1 MQVEHVAWGGL
12 KTLIVHDLPAGTR
25 PDLAVVLCHGFGAPG
40 TDLAGLVQP
49 LVGVEPTLAERV
61 AFLFPA
67 APLDLSSRGIPGG
80 RAWWM
85 IDLNRLI
92 YGPPP
97 DLLERFRRECPVG
110 LPEASGALRKLI
122 DEAGQ
127 HFGLTADR
135 FVLGGFSQG
144 SMLATDVALRL
155 PSGPAG
161 LAILSGALINEAE
174 WRPLLDQAKRGP
186 LRVVQ
191 SHGRHDSILP
201 FPMGVALHELLVES
215 GAEVD
220 FVPFAGDHE
229 IPPHVV
235 QRLATLLKRALAP
248 SP

>member
-1 MQVEHVAWGGL
+1 MQVERVTWGGL
-12 KTLIVHDLPAGTR
+12 STVVVHHLPAGT
-25 PDLAVVLCHGFGAPG
+25 PPQLAVILCHGFGAPG
-40 TDLAGLVQP
+40 ADLVGLVQP
-49 LVGVEPTLAERV
+49 LLEAEPELAEQA
-61 AFLFPA
+61 AFIFPA

-110 LPEASGALRKLI
+110 LPEARGALLKVI
-122 DEAGQ
+122 DQAGQ

-144 SMLATDVALRL
+144 AMLATDVALRL
-155 PSGPAG
+155 PSAPAG

-186 LRVVQ
+186 LKVLQ
-191 SHGRHDSILP
+191 SHGRQDSILP
-201 FPMGVALHELLVES
+201 FPVGMALHELLLES

-220 FVPFAGDHE
+220 FVAFPGDHE
-229 IPPHVV
+229 IPTHIV
-235 QRLATLLKRALAP
+235 QRLAKLLARA
-248 SP
+248 